1 MGKYTTMNTKKT
13 PFKARKIPYN
23 LALMFLTGGAS
34 LILGLL
40 SFSGMYAIFP
50 MLPLAFASFALS
62 VTYEGEIY
70 LQNIKGAFKK
80 LFKRNHLENELA
92 KEYLLTHFP
101 EDTSDIDC
109 PQFFKDYKR
118 QLKLLAAFG
127 HKELNEESKKRKQQ
141 VEKTL
146 KDMEKWFAAQ
156 LFSKKE
162 KAAKDESAYAQQLRL
177 WLEQHEQ
184 EQWQERLAENRFKF
198 QVIQG
203 FSLLAALF
211 MGLGTTYLIAEAFAV
226 IPFFAAIPFAVWPL
240 MIVPMAIIAGAA
252 YGMLTLNAVTDLVNN
267 NTILKWYN
275 KLRDDLSQGLTIRNV
290 FMTAMA
296 LILGALAVALT
307 ICTAGTWWTIANN
320 AQPIFEWM
328 KKIPS
333 YVMGIINPIITGLSA
348 VVFIFQ
354 NTAESLDLVD
364 EGLDWAEETVQKGNL
379 WEQIYQPIV
388 QGIKHLV
395 ETENWLQ
402 ILNPFRLILKLTVT
416 PLRILLFLGHLISI
430 AVTADRMP
438 GVPQIVAAL
447 IAMISEGFEDAHYFV
462 GGHEHEEGEEHDH
475 HHDFKTLLQERLGS
489 EEGHEHNV
497 DIPTWILKT
506 ITLPI
511 YALAALWDS
520 AASQFNSS
528 SNTNEN
534 AATKT
539 APVPQARVL
548 SFWDAWNKQRGNKEE
563 VNVELPANAKRP
575 SKEWQVEHTVS
586 LIEKH
591 QENHLQDTLF
601 DEKLTNEKIVAL
613 NELKSRVRNPQSGDT
628 LEAALREAK
637 TTSVYNR
644 HRLFSWDNENT
655 STQDFVEELPER
667 VNVACMGG

>member
-1 MGKYTTMNTKKT
+1 MNTKNT
-13 PFKARKIPYN
+13 PFKVRKIPYN
-23 LALMFLTGGAS
+23 LSLIFLTAGAS

-40 SFSGMYAIFP
+40 SFSGMYAILP

-92 KEYLLTHFP
+92 KEYLLAHFP
-101 EDTSDIDC
+101 EDIHDVNC

-127 HKELNEESKKRKQQ
+127 HKELNEESKNRKKQ

-146 KDMEKWFAAQ
+146 KDMERWFAAQ
-156 LFSKKE
+156 LFSAKNKP
-162 KAAKDESAYAQQLRL
+162 AKDESAYAQQLRL
-177 WLEQHEQ
+177 WLQRPEQEQ
-184 EQWQERLAENRFKF
+184 EQWQEQLTDRNSKF
-198 QVIQG
+198 QIIKA
-203 FSLLAALF
+203 FSLLSALF
-211 MGLGTTYLIAEAFAV
+211 MGAGTTYLIAEAFAV
-226 IPFFAAIPFAVWPL
+226 IPFFAAIPFAFWPI
-240 MIVPMAIIAGAA
+240 MIVPMALIAGAA

-307 ICTAGTWWTIANN
+307 VCTAGTWWTIANN
-320 AQPIFEWM
+320 VQPIFEWM

-333 YVMGIINPIITGLSA
+333 FVMGIINPIITGSSA

-364 EGLDWAEETVQKGNL
+364 EGLDWAEETVQQGNL
-379 WEQIYQPIV
+379 WQKIYEPIV
-388 QGIKHLV
+388 QGFKHLIA
-395 ETENWLQ
+395 TENWLQ
-402 ILNPFRLILKLTVT
+402 ILNPFRLILKLTIT
-416 PLRILLFLGHLISI
+416 PLRMLLFLGHLISI

-462 GGHEHEEGEEHDH
+462 GGHEHEEEEEEEHA
-475 HHDFKTLLQERLGS
+475 HHDTKTLLQERLGADA
-489 EEGHEHNV
+489 GHEHNE

-520 AASQFNSS
+520 GASQFNASQ
-528 SNTNEN
+528 NTKE
-534 AATKT
+534 TT
-539 APVPQARVL
+539 TSDESTPVPQARVL
-548 SFWDAWNKQRGNKEE
+548 SFGDAWNKQRGNKEE
-563 VNVELPANAKRP
+563 VNVELPTEAKRP
-575 SKEWQVEHTVS
+575 SKEWQVEQTIS

-591 QENHLQDTLF
+591 QENHLKSTLC
-601 DEKLTNEKIVAL
+601 DEKLTNEKVVEL
-613 NELKSRVRNPQSGDT
+613 DKLKSRIRNPQPGDT
-628 LEAALREAK
+628 LEAALNEAK

-655 STQDFVEELPER
+655 NTQDFIEELPER
-667 VNVACMGG
+667 VNAIRAMG

>member
-1 MGKYTTMNTKKT
+1 MGKYTTMNTKNT

-23 LALMFLTGGAS
+23 LSLMFLTAGAS

-40 SFSGMYAIFP
+40 SFSGMYAILP

-101 EDTSDIDC
+101 EDTHDANC
-109 PQFFKDYKR
+109 PQFVKDYKR

-127 HKELNEESKKRKQQ
+127 HKELNEESKQRKERI
-141 VEKTL
+141 EKTL

-156 LFSKKE
+156 LFSTKE
-162 KAAKDESAYAQQLRL
+162 KAVKDESAYAQQLRL

-184 EQWQERLAENRFKF
+184 EQWQERLTESNFKF
-198 QVIQG
+198 QIIKG
-203 FSLLAALF
+203 FSLLSALF

-226 IPFFAAIPFAVWPL
+226 IPFFAAIPFAFWPP

-267 NTILKWYN
+267 NTLLKWYN

-290 FMTAMA
+290 LMA
-296 LILGALAVALT
+296 GMAIILGALAVALT

-333 YVMGIINPIITGLSA
+333 FVMGIINPIITGSSA

-364 EGLDWAEETVQKGNL
+364 EGLNWAEETVQKGNL
-379 WEQIYQPIV
+379 WEQIYQPIA
-388 QGIKHLV
+388 QGIKHLI

-416 PLRILLFLGHLISI
+416 PLRILFFLGHLISI

-462 GGHEHEEGEEHDH
+462 GGHDHAEEEEELTH
-475 HHDFKTLLQERLGS
+475 HHDIKNLLKERLGT
-489 EEGHEHNV
+489 EDGHEHNV

-506 ITLPI
+506 ITLPL

-520 AASQFNSS
+520 TASQLNPAP
-528 SNTNEN
+528 NTKETT
-534 AATKT
+534 ATDT
-539 APVPQARVL
+539 ASLPQARVL

-563 VNVELPANAKRP
+563 ANVELPTNAKRP
-575 SKEWQVEHTVS
+575 SKEWQVEHTIS

-591 QENHLQDTLF
+591 KANHLQATLF
-601 DEKLTNEKIVAL
+601 DEKLTNEKIIAL
-613 NELKSRVRNPQSGDT
+613 DELKSRIRNPQLGDT
-628 LEAALREAK
+628 LDAALSEAK

-667 VNVACMGG
+667 VNVACVA

>member
-1 MGKYTTMNTKKT
+1 MGKYTTMNTKNT
-13 PFKARKIPYN
+13 PFKPRKIPYN
-23 LALMFLTGGAS
+23 LSLIFLTLGAS
-34 LILGLL
+34 LILGFL
-40 SFSGMYAIFP
+40 SFSGMYAILP

-101 EDTSDIDC
+101 EDIHDVNC

-127 HKELNEESKKRKQQ
+127 HKELNEESKKRKRQ

-156 LFSKKE
+156 LFSTKD
-162 KAAKDESAYAQQLRL
+162 KATKDESAYAQQLRL
-177 WLEQHEQ
+177 WMEQHEQ
-184 EQWQERLAENRFKF
+184 EQWQERLAESNFKF
-198 QVIQG
+198 QIIKG
-203 FSLLAALF
+203 FSLLSALF

-226 IPFFAAIPFAVWPL
+226 IPFFAAIPFTFWPL

-252 YGMLTLNAVTDLVNN
+252 YGMLTLNGVTDLVNN
-267 NTILKWYN
+267 NTLIKWYN

-290 FMTAMA
+290 LMTGMA
-296 LILGALAVALT
+296 IILGLLAVALT
-307 ICTAGTWWTIANN
+307 VCTAGTWWTIANN

-333 YVMGIINPIITGLSA
+333 FVMGIINPIITGSSA
-348 VVFIFQ
+348 VVFIVQ

-379 WEQIYQPIV
+379 WEKIYQPIV
-388 QGIKHLV
+388 QGIKYLI

-462 GGHEHEEGEEHDH
+462 GGHEHEEEEEHNH
-475 HHDFKTLLQERLGS
+475 HHDIKTLLQERLGT
-489 EEGHEHNV
+489 EEDHEHNV
-497 DIPTWILKT
+497 DIPTWIIKT

-520 AASQFNSS
+520 TTSQLNQSPNTKETTAAD
-528 SNTNEN
+528 
-534 AATKT
+534 T
-539 APVPQARVL
+539 ASIPQARVL

-563 VNVELPANAKRP
+563 TNVELPTNAKRP
-575 SKEWQVEHTVS
+575 SQEWQVEHTIS

-591 QENHLQDTLF
+591 KVNHLQDTLF
-601 DEKLTNEKIVAL
+601 DQKLTNEKIVAL
-613 NELKSRVRNPQSGDT
+613 DELKSRIRTPQPGDT
-628 LEAALREAK
+628 LEAALNEAK
-637 TTSVYNR
+637 TTPAYNR